1 MVSLIIYFD
10 SVSQEYKEELIS
22 HSNDFKLL
30 FWQELSFSQKEK
42 ALCEADYFLVSTFK
56 LTEDILERATNIKL
70 VQKTGIGLD
79 NIDLNAAKRL
89 NIPVCNLPGGNARGV
104 AELTIGMIL
113 SLYRKLNVLDKATK
127 SGEWLMWEHRLSS
140 YEMFGKVHGF
150 IGFGNIGQETAKRSK
165 AFGTRIIYYDKF
177 RISLELEKELE
188 STFLPLQE
196 VLEKSDIVSIHIP
209 LLTETKHLI
218 SKSELSKMKSN
229 AILINVSRGNIVD
242 EDALAEALSTNKIGG
257 AGLDVWAEEP
267 ININNPLLDFDNIIA
282 TPHIGAGTRDTLN
295 NVMILALNNFRKVEN
310 GDRPNFIQNG
320 VNL

>member
-10 SVSQEYKEELIS
+10 SVSLEYKEELVS
-22 HSNDFKLL
+22 HSNDFELL
-30 FWQELSFSQKEK
+30 FWQELSTSQKEK
-42 ALCEADYFLVSTFK
+42 ALCEADYFLVSTFE
-56 LTEDILERATNIKL
+56 LTEDILECATNLKL

-79 NIDLNAAKRL
+79 NIDLKAAERL
-89 NIPVCNLPGGNARGV
+89 KIPVCNLPGGNARGV

-113 SLYRKLNVLDKATK
+113 SLYRKLNILDKATK

-140 YEMFGKVHGF
+140 YEMFGKIHGF

-165 AFGTRIIYYDKF
+165 AFGTEIIYYDKF
-177 RISLELEKELE
+177 RLSPGLEKELE

-196 VLEKSDIVSIHIP
+196 VLERSDIISIHIP

-218 SKSELSKMKSN
+218 SKSEFSQMKSN

-267 ININNPLLDFDNIIA
+267 ININNPLLAFDNIIA

-295 NVMILALNNFRKVEN
+295 NVMTLAFNNFRKVEN
-310 GDRPNFIQNG
+310 GDSPSFIQNG

>member
-10 SVSQEYKEELIS
+10 SVSQEYKDELVS

-30 FWQELSFSQKEK
+30 FWQDLSISQKEK
-42 ALCEADYFLVSTFK
+42 ALCEADYFLVSTFE
-56 LTEDILERATNIKL
+56 LTEDMLERATNVKL

-79 NIDLNAAKRL
+79 NIDLKAAVRL
-89 NIPVCNLPGGNARGV
+89 SIPVCNLPGGNARGV

-113 SLYRKLNVLDKATK
+113 SLYRKLTILDKATK
-127 SGEWLMWEHRLSS
+127 SGKWLMWEHRLSS
-140 YEMFGKVHGF
+140 YEMFGKTHGF

-165 AFGTRIIYYDKF
+165 AFGTEIIYYDKF
-177 RISLELEKELE
+177 QLSPELEIELE
-188 STFLPLQE
+188 STFVSLQE
-196 VLEKSDIVSIHIP
+196 VLERSDIISIHIP

-218 SKSELSKMKSN
+218 STSEFSQMKSN

-267 ININNPLLDFDNIIA
+267 ININNPLLAFDNIIA

-295 NVMILALNNFRKVEN
+295 NVMTLAFNNFKKVEK
-310 GDRPNFIQNG
+310 GDRPSFIQNG

>member
-10 SVSQEYKEELIS
+10 SVSREYKEELVS
-22 HSNDFKLL
+22 HSNDFELI
-30 FWQELSFSQKEK
+30 FWKELSTSQKEK
-42 ALCEADYFLVSTFK
+42 ALCEADYFLVSTFEV
-56 LTEDILERATNIKL
+56 TEDILERATNIKL

-79 NIDLNAAKRL
+79 NIDLKAAKRL

-113 SLYRKLNVLDKATK
+113 SLYRKLNILDLATK

-140 YEMFGKVHGF
+140 YEMFGKKHGF

-165 AFGTRIIYYDKF
+165 AFGTEIIYYDKF
-177 RISLELEKELE
+177 QLIPELEKELE
-188 STFLPLQE
+188 STFVTLPELIE
-196 VLEKSDIVSIHIP
+196 ESDIISIHIP
-209 LLTETKHLI
+209 LLPETQHLI
-218 SKSELSKMKSN
+218 SKSEFSQMKSN

-267 ININNPLLDFDNIIA
+267 ININNPLLAFDNVIA

-295 NVMILALNNFRKVEN
+295 NVMNLAFNNFRKVES
-310 GDRPNFIQNG
+310 GDCPSFIQNG

>member
-10 SVSQEYKEELIS
+10 NVSREYKEELLS
-22 HSNDFKLL
+22 HSNGFKLL
-30 FWQELSFSQKEK
+30 FWKELSISQKEQ
-42 ALCEADYFLVSTFK
+42 ALCEGDYFLVSTFE

-70 VQKTGIGLD
+70 IQKTGIGLD
-79 NIDLNAAKRL
+79 NIDLKAAERL

-113 SLYRKLNVLDKATK
+113 SLYRKLNILDKATK

-165 AFGTRIIYYDKF
+165 AFGTEIIYYDKF
-177 RISLELEKELE
+177 QLSPKLEKELE
-188 STFLPLQE
+188 STFSPLQE
-196 VLEKSDIVSIHIP
+196 VLERSDIISIHIP

-218 SKSELSKMKSN
+218 SKSEFSQMKSN

-267 ININNPLLDFDNIIA
+267 ININNPLLAFDNIIA

-295 NVMILALNNFRKVEN
+295 NVMTLAFNNFRKVEK
-310 GDRPNFIQNG
+310 GDRPSFIQNG